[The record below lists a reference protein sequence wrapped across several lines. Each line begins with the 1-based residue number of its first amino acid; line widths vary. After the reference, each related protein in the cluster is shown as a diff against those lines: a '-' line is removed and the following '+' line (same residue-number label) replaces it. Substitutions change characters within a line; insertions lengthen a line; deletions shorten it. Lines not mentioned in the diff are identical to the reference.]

1 MKVLG
6 IDPGLTRTGIGLL
19 EYKDSVKSVKWKTL
33 NFEEGDLGTRI
44 YNYYKGM
51 KCFLKREKPDVAV
64 IESLFFGKNTKTLI
78 HLGELRGAY
87 ILLLKE
93 MKIPIY
99 EYTPREIKIA
109 ITGSGNANKEE
120 VKYMVKKLL
129 KVRKEIIN
137 DASDALAS
145 ALCYIL
151 RNNDKLHKR

>member
-6 IDPGLTRTGIGLL
+6 IDTGLKRTGVGLL
-19 EYKDSVKSVKWKTL
+19 DFEGSIKSIKWKTF

-44 YNYYKGM
+44 YNYYKSM
-51 KCFLKREKPDVAV
+51 KNFVKKEKPDVAV
-64 IESLFFGKNTKTLI
+64 IESLFYGKNTKTLI

-99 EYTPREIKIA
+99 EYSPREIKIA
-109 ITGSGNANKEE
+109 VTGSGNSDKEY
-120 VKYMVKKLL
+120 VKYIVKKMLNL
-129 KVRKEIIN
+129 KKEILD

-145 ALCYIL
+145 ALCFLL
-151 RNNDKLHKR
+151 RNNVGFHKR